1 MARRIKIIK
10 PKRANF
16 KLSFGPGA
24 LQKVGPFQSSSATGN
39 MADPLEL
46 KSGSYHM

>member
-24 LQKVGPFQSSSATGN
+24 LQKVGPSATGN